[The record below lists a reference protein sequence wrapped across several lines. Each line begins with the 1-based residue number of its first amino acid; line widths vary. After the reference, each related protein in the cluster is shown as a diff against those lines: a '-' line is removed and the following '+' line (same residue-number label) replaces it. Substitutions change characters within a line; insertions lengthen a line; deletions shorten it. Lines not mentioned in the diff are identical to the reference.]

1 MSARLQLL
9 HDRIKHGVKSE
20 LLGLVA
26 IKGVGR
32 VIARGLYARG
42 LRTPREVATA
52 DLRQLEQAPGVGAK
66 RAVKLKEEALEQCMI

>member
-20 LLGLVA
+20 LLGLIA

-42 LRTPREVATA
+42 LRTPREVAAA
-52 DLRQLEQAPGVGAK
+52 DLRQLELAPGVGAK
-66 RAVKLKEEALEQCMI
+66 RAVKLKEEALEQCMS